1 MSANPRAQVTAT
13 LCEVGSGG
21 ADAAPSASRILPVV
35 YDELRRLAAS
45 YLKRERPGHTLQAT
59 ALVHEAFLR
68 LVDQDRVQWQ
78 GQTHFF
84 AVAAQAM
91 RRVLVDHAR
100 SRGRKKR
107 GGAWLRVTLGDALAA
122 NRGEEIALDD
132 VLALDQA
139 LTRLAALDPREA
151 TLVEQRFFAGRTL
164 AQAAEHLGV
173 SLRTAESDWAHAKA
187 WLSRELSEQAAA
199 K

>member
-1 MSANPRAQVTAT
+1 MGSRRAAT
-13 LCEVGSGG
+13 
-21 ADAAPSASRILPVV
+21 PASSRLLPIV

-45 YLKRERPGHTLQAT
+45 YLRRERPGHTLQPT

-68 LVDQDRVQWQ
+68 LVDQERVDWQ

-91 RRVLVDHAR
+91 RRVLVDYAR
-100 SRGRKKR
+100 RRRRAKR
-107 GGAWLRVTLGDALAA
+107 GGGWLRVPLDDALDLGDGQGLAL
-122 NRGEEIALDD
+122 ED

-139 LTRLAALDPREA
+139 LTRLSELDPREA
-151 TLVEQRFFAGRTL
+151 RLVEQRFFAGRTL
-164 AQAAEHLGV
+164 AEAAEELGV

-187 WLSRELSEQAAA
+187 WLSRELSERAAA

>member
-1 MSANPRAQVTAT
+1 VIRDARAEVTAT
-13 LCEVGSGG
+13 LTEMGNRR
-21 ADAAPSASRILPVV
+21 AAEPGASRLLPIV

-45 YLKRERPGHTLQAT
+45 YLRRERPGHTLQPT

-68 LVDQDRVQWQ
+68 LVDQERVAWK

-100 SRGRKKR
+100 RRARAKR
-107 GGAWLRVTLGDALAA
+107 GGGWLRLTFDDALDLSG
-122 NRGEEIALDD
+122 GEGFALDD

-139 LTRLAALDPREA
+139 LTRLSELDPREA
-151 TLVEQRFFAGRTL
+151 QLVEQRFFAGRTL
-164 AQAAEHLGV
+164 AEAAEELGI

-187 WLSRELSEQAAA
+187 WLSRELSERAAA